1 VADGIAG
8 FAEDSSLKGQS
19 NRTKAPKAASA
30 NKASRKRTKTIP
42 ARKRAA
48 AGKAARKAA
57 RGAAAAIEPD
67 PYQLADPPSI
77 ERRKSR
83 INGWGVFALQAISK
97 NKRII
102 HYGGERIPSKESTP
116 REERYLSK
124 GHIWCFKLNNRW
136 VIDAAVGGNVAR
148 FINHACKPNCYTEIK
163 NGVIWIR
170 AGKSIR
176 KGEELTYN
184 YYTEGCAEIP
194 CRCVPGCQGML

>member
-1 VADGIAG
+1 MKDVIAG

-19 NRTKAPKAASA
+19 NRTKAPKAAA
-30 NKASRKRTKTIP
+30 VKKASRKRTKTTP
-42 ARKRAA
+42 ARKRV
-48 AGKAARKAA
+48 
-57 RGAAAAIEPD
+57 AAAANAAATEPD
-67 PYQLADPPSI
+67 PHYLADPPEI

-83 INGWGVFALQAISK
+83 INGWGVFALQAIPK

-170 AGKSIR
+170 AGRTIR

>member
-1 VADGIAG
+1 
-8 FAEDSSLKGQS
+8 LKGQS
-19 NRTKAPKAASA
+19 NRTKAPKAAA
-30 NKASRKRTKTIP
+30 AKKASRKRTKTTTAP

-48 AGKAARKAA
+48 ARN
-57 RGAAAAIEPD
+57 AAAAIEPD
-67 PYQLADPPSI
+67 PYQLADPPAI

-83 INGWGVFALQAISK
+83 INGWGVFALQAIPK

-102 HYGGERIPSKESTP
+102 HYGGEKIPSKESTP

-170 AGKSIR
+170 AGRSIR

-194 CRCVPGCQGML
+194 CKCTPDCQGML

>member
-1 VADGIAG
+1 M
-8 FAEDSSLKGQS
+8 
-19 NRTKAPKAASA
+19 
-30 NKASRKRTKTIP
+30 
-42 ARKRAA
+42 
-48 AGKAARKAA
+48 
-57 RGAAAAIEPD
+57 
-67 PYQLADPPSI
+67 ADPPRI

-83 INGWGVFALQAISK
+83 INGWGVFALQAIPK

-116 REERYLSK
+116 REERYLAK

-148 FINHACKPNCYTEIK
+148 FINHACKPNCYSEII

-170 AGKSIR
+170 AARTIR

-184 YYTEGCAEIP
+184 YYTEGARRFRAAA
-194 CRCVPGCQGML
+194 CRGARTSSDARLLSARLRVFGAIVQGALLRRAAGGLGLPLHCPTSTSPISRR

>member
-1 VADGIAG
+1 MDEDVIAG

-19 NRTKAPKAASA
+19 NRTKAPKAAA
-30 NKASRKRTKTIP
+30 AKASRKRKKTTP
-42 ARKRAA
+42 ARKRAQA
-48 AGKAARKAA
+48 ASSAAT
-57 RGAAAAIEPD
+57 EPD
-67 PYQLADPPSI
+67 PYRLADPPSI

-83 INGWGVFALQAISK
+83 INGWGVFALQAIPK

-163 NGVIWIR
+163 DGVIWIR
-170 AGKSIR
+170 AGRSIR

>member
-1 VADGIAG
+1 V
-8 FAEDSSLKGQS
+8 
-19 NRTKAPKAASA
+19 T
-30 NKASRKRTKTIP
+30 
-42 ARKRAA
+42 ARRAA
-48 AGKAARKAA
+48 AQ
-57 RGAAAAIEPD
+57 AAATEPEPD
-67 PYQLADPPSI
+67 PFYLANPPAI
-77 ERRKSR
+77 ERRKSK
-83 INGWGVFALQAISK
+83 INGWGVFALQAIPK

-102 HYGGERIPSKESTP
+102 HYGGEKIPSKESTP

-163 NGVIWIR
+163 DGVIWIR

-194 CRCVPGCQGML
+194 CKCVPGCQGML